1 MPRGSKS
8 ATWPRSI
15 PTQFSIP
22 NADQKASEASIY
34 SVYRWEL
41 GIQNWKLRI
50 IVLLTMTVYL

>member
-8 ATWPRSI
+8 AAINS
-15 PTQFSIP
+15 QFSMP
-22 NADQKASEASIY
+22 NAHLY

-50 IVLLTMTVYL
+50 IVLLAMTVYL